1 MISRPVFHSS
11 IFSYGI
17 KDFSFGIES
26 AMLALE
32 QNNKNTREEK
42 V

>member
-11 IFSYGI
+11 IFNYI
-17 KDFSFGIES
+17 KDFSVGIES